1 MLAKIIN
8 INYLNYNYPINLV
21 WHEEISHASETIKSD
36 GGKKEIIHDKRG
48 GSSCWL
54 YYEGNILEGS

>member
-48 GSSCWL
+48 GSSC
-54 YYEGNILEGS
+54 